1 MEDLNHKILECL
13 TRGVAFSLATIMTHK
28 GSTPRTSGS
37 RMIVLKDR
45 TIFGTIGGG
54 LVEARTI
61 DSCISCLENQCS
73 LIREFRLDNELKKGL
88 DMVCGGNLTVWIEPF
103 IPLSQGHDPKMISL
117 YQALVGLESTGEK
130 AFILSRIMGFSREE
144 FSTQKCLVRRDGSVL
159 GDPLV
164 PKPILDRISDGGYPG
179 CFPVL
184 TSQGLEEFIVEPILP
199 RDTLFIFGAGHVGF
213 QLARAARIVDF
224 QTVIVDDRE
233 EFANISRFPHARSV
247 RVIDDFSRAFED
259 LEVNEN
265 SFIVI
270 TTRGHSH
277 DLTVLDQALKTNAA
291 YIGMIGSRSK
301 RDKIYASLES
311 QGVSRE
317 NLDRVFSPI
326 GLEIHSETPGEIAL
340 SIMAQIIKERGRK

>member
-13 TRGVAFSLATIMTHK
+13 TRGMTFSLATIMTHK

-37 RMIVLKDR
+37 RMIVLQDR

-54 LVEARTI
+54 LVEAKTI
-61 DSCISCLENQCS
+61 DACLAS
-73 LIREFRLDNELKKGL
+73 LEDTSSRIREFNLDGEMKKGL

-103 IPLSQGHDPKMISL
+103 IPLSQGHDPKLVSL
-117 YQALVGLESTGEK
+117 YQTLAGLESKGEK
-130 AFILSRIMGFSREE
+130 AFLISRIQGFSQEE
-144 FSTQKCLVRRDGSVL
+144 FTTQKCLVRRDGSVL

-164 PKPILDRISDGGYPG
+164 PKAILDRISDDGFPG
-179 CFPVL
+179 SFPVIF
-184 TSQGLEEFIVEPILP
+184 TQGLEEYILEPILP

-233 EFANISRFPHARSV
+233 EFANTSRFPHARSV
-247 RVIDDFSRAFED
+247 KVIDDFSRAFEN
-259 LEVNEN
+259 LAANEN

-277 DLTVLDQALKTNAA
+277 DQTVLAQALETNAA

-301 RDKIYASLES
+301 RDKIYANLENL
-311 QGVSRE
+311 GVSRE